1 MACFQARI
9 TFSYSSE
16 YEPYLQGHDAQNV
29 TNVSDVN
36 STVTDAKR
44 CTRPFHHAHH
54 PKGEGSGLR

>member
-29 TNVSDVN
+29 TNVSD
-36 STVTDAKR
+36 AI
-44 CTRPFHHAHH
+44 
-54 PKGEGSGLR
+54 LL